1 MIFGKFLSQKSSS
14 VATAAVVIAIAGLLS
29 RVLGIVRDR
38 VLAGQFG
45 AGNELDIYYAAFRIP
60 DLLINLIALGAL
72 SAGFIPVFIGLI
84 KKEDDPN
91 SPANKEAWSFV
102 SNIINII
109 GVILIVFGGILAIL
123 SPWLVPLMTPGFSG
137 EKLRLTVVLT
147 QILFLSP
154 FILGISSILGGV
166 LQSFRRFLAFSLA
179 PVMYNLGII
188 IGAKFFVPYF
198 GLYGLAYGVILGAV
212 LHLLIQLPSLI
223 RLGWRPRMIFE
234 PREKSFV
241 QVLKLI
247 GPRILGLAS
256 GQVNFIVITVLA
268 STIAVGSLAIFNLA
282 NNLQSF
288 PISFFG
294 VSFALAVFPL
304 LSRHFANGKED
315 EFQKSFLSTFKQI
328 LLFTIP
334 FTALFIILR
343 IQIVRVILGAG
354 KFNWTDTVLTA
365 DTLGVLCLSLFA
377 QALLPL
383 LVRVFYARHNTLLPF
398 WASFIS
404 MLVNLGLSWYLIK
417 YFGVIGLAFGF
428 TISQLVNVA
437 LLIVFLK
444 FKVKNIWHDG
454 LLSFSF
460 KLTFAALI
468 MGFVTQV
475 VKTALGTYVDMERFW
490 GVLTQ
495 GFVAGLVGLIGF
507 VILAYAFKVE
517 ELIVFVASVKKKLI
531 VKFRSEKETMID
543 EDLT

>member
-1 MIFGKFLSQKSSS
+1 MIFDKLLSKKASS

-72 SAGFIPVFIGLI
+72 SAGFIPIFIGLI

-109 GVILIVFGGILAIL
+109 GVILVFFGGILAVL

-137 EKLRLTVVLT
+137 EKLSMTITLT

-166 LQSFRRFLAFSLA
+166 LQSFRQFLAFSLA
-179 PVMYNLGII
+179 PVMYNIGII
-188 IGAKFFVPYF
+188 IGAKFFVQYW

-212 LHLLIQLPSLI
+212 LHLLIQLPGLI
-223 RLGWRPRMIFE
+223 RLGWRPCWIFK

-268 STIAVGSLAIFNLA
+268 STIAAGSLAIFNLA

-288 PISFFG
+288 PVSFFG

-304 LSRHFANGKED
+304 LSRHFASGKED

-343 IQIVRVILGAG
+343 IQIVRVVLGAG

-365 DTLGVLCLSLFA
+365 DTLGILCLSLFA

-398 WASFIS
+398 WSSFIS
-404 MLVNLGLSWYLIK
+404 MLVNLALSWYLIK
-417 YFGVIGLAFGF
+417 VWGVMGLAFGF

-444 FKVKNIWHDG
+444 FKVKDIWHDG

-475 VKTALGTYVDMERFW
+475 TKTAVGTYVDMDRFW

-495 GFVAGLVGLIGF
+495 GFVAGLVGLIVF
-507 VILAYAFKVE
+507 IILAYAFKVE
-517 ELIVFVASVKKKLI
+517 ELIVFVASMKRKLL
-531 VKFRSEKETMID
+531 VKFRSDKETIID